1 MSKTNIKVLAVMLL
15 CLAFAATAAT
25 AYAASEEKK
34 PVLPLQP
41 PTQEETEKAT
51 DNLNELFKDEQPTAN
66 KAAGQTEE
74 KKLSSVTPEAKKDGK
89 TASADTKIEKP
100 VQTAQIEHSM
110 TDKKAKKGTAT
121 KTALPAKEAAKLSA
135 LDLLKSDLEL
145 LNVKVEIAQKQKR
158 LKELNHFL
166 KPAAAPKI
174 YRFPRA
180 KTKKATPPVVL
191 SVQGI
196 GDQLTATL
204 QFQSNGKPVR
214 TVSTGDSVA
223 TGTVSTIAH
232 NRVTL
237 TTKNGVITLP
247 FKE

>member
-1 MSKTNIKVLAVMLL
+1 MSKTNIKAMAVMLL
-15 CLAFAATAAT
+15 CLAFAGT

-34 PVLPLQP
+34 PVLSLQP
-41 PTQEETEKAT
+41 PIQEETEKAT
-51 DNLNELFKDEQPTAN
+51 VKLNELFKDERPTAE
-66 KAAGQTEE
+66 KAAGQNEE
-74 KKLSSVTPEAKKDGK
+74 KKLSSLTSEAKKDGK
-89 TASADTKIEKP
+89 TASNDTKIKKS
-100 VQTAQIEHSM
+100 VQTTQIEHSM
-110 TDKKAKKGTAT
+110 TDKKVKKGTAT
-121 KTALPAKEAAKLSA
+121 KTILPAKEAAKLSA

-166 KPAAAPKI
+166 KPVAAPKI
-174 YRFPRA
+174 YRSPRA
-180 KTKKATPPVVL
+180 KTKKTTPPVVL

-204 QFQSNGKPVR
+204 QFQSSGKPVR
-214 TVSTGDSVA
+214 TVSTGDSIA
-223 TGTVSTIAH
+223 TGTVSIIAH

>member
-1 MSKTNIKVLAVMLL
+1 MSKTNIKVLALMLL
-15 CLAFAATAAT
+15 CLAFAAT

-34 PVLPLQP
+34 PTLPTQP

-51 DNLNELFKDEQPTAN
+51 ENLNKLFNEDRPAAK
-66 KAAGQTEE
+66 KAAGQNE
-74 KKLSSVTPEAKKDGK
+74 KKKPSSLTPEAEKEEK
-89 TASADTKIEKP
+89 TAPADPKIEKP

-110 TDKKAKKGTAT
+110 TDKKAKADAAAKST
-121 KTALPAKEAAKLSA
+121 LPAKEAATLSA

-145 LNVKVEIAQKQKR
+145 LNVKVEIAQKKKR

-166 KPAAAPKI
+166 KPVAAPKI

-180 KTKKATPPVVL
+180 KTKKVNPPVVL

-196 GDQLTATL
+196 GEQLTATL
-204 QFQSNGKPVR
+204 QFQSSGKPVQ
-214 TVSTGDSVA
+214 TVSTGDQVA
-223 TGTVSTIAH
+223 NGTVTSIAH

-237 TTKNGVITLP
+237 NTQNGVITLP

>member
-1 MSKTNIKVLAVMLL
+1 MSKINIKILAVMLL
-15 CLAFAATAAT
+15 CFAFAAT

-51 DNLNELFKDEQPTAN
+51 DKLNELFKEDQPTAL
-66 KAAGQTEE
+66 KAAGQPEE
-74 KKLSSVTPEAKKDGK
+74 KKLSSLTPEAKKDGK
-89 TASADTKIEKP
+89 TASADTEIEKP
-100 VQTAQIEHSM
+100 VQTAQVEHSM

-121 KTALPAKEAAKLSA
+121 KTTLPAKEAAKLSA

-166 KPAAAPKI
+166 KPIAAPRV

-196 GDQLTATL
+196 GEQLTATL
-204 QFQSNGKPVR
+204 QFQSSGKPVR

>member
-1 MSKTNIKVLAVMLL
+1 MSKTNVKVLAVMLL
-15 CLAFAATAAT
+15 CLAFAAT

-51 DNLNELFKDEQPTAN
+51 DKLNELFKDERPTAK
-66 KAAGQTEE
+66 KAAGQNEE
-74 KKLSSVTPEAKKDGK
+74 KKLASLTPEAKKDGK
-89 TASADTKIEKP
+89 TASVDTKIEKP
-100 VQTAQIEHSM
+100 VQTAQVEHSK
-110 TDKKAKKGTAT
+110 TDKKAKNT
-121 KTALPAKEAAKLSA
+121 KPTLPAKEAAKLSA

-166 KPAAAPKI
+166 KPVTAPKI
-174 YRFPRA
+174 YRLPRV
-180 KTKKATPPVVL
+180 KNKKVTPPVVL

-204 QFQSNGKPVR
+204 QFQSSGKPVR
-214 TVSTGDSVA
+214 TVSTGDRVA

-237 TTKNGVITLP
+237 TTKNGVIALP

>member
-1 MSKTNIKVLAVMLL
+1 MSKINIKILAVMLL
-15 CLAFAATAAT
+15 CLAFAATA
-25 AYAASEEKK
+25 YAASEENK

-51 DNLNELFKDEQPTAN
+51 DKLNELFKNERPTAE
-66 KAAGQTEE
+66 KAAGQNEE
-74 KKLSSVTPEAKKDGK
+74 KKLSSLTPEAKKDGK
-89 TASADTKIEKP
+89 SASADTKIEKP
-100 VQTAQIEHSM
+100 VQEAQIEHSM
-110 TDKKAKKGTAT
+110 TDKNSKNT
-121 KTALPAKEAAKLSA
+121 KPAIPVKEAAKLSA

-166 KPAAAPKI
+166 KPVVAPTT
-174 YRFPRA
+174 YRSPRA

-191 SVQGI
+191 SIQGI

-204 QFQSNGKPVR
+204 QFQSSDKPVR

-237 TTKNGVITLP
+237 ITKNGVIALP